1 MKIRV
6 LLAEDHRMFRDAL
19 RVLLDKESDIE
30 VVAEVGDGLE
40 LLESVRMLAP
50 DIVCMDIGMPNLNGI
65 EATRRLL
72 DLHPRIKVIGLSAY
86 TEKHFVL
93 DMLNAGALGYIAKA
107 SAGDQLLSAI
117 RAVQVNRKYL
127 CPMVAATVA
136 EALVNAAG
144 NGDSSP
150 AARLSSRERQVL
162 QLIAEGNTS
171 PQIGERLHV
180 SPATIDVHRRN
191 IMRKL
196 SLHSIADLTRFALR
210 NGIAA
215 N

>member
-6 LLAEDHRMFRDAL
+6 MLAEDHQMFRDAL
-19 RVLLDKESDIE
+19 RALLEKEPDIE
-30 VVAEVGDGLE
+30 VVAAVGDGLA
-40 LLESVRMLAP
+40 LLERARQLEP

-72 DLHPRIKVIGLSAY
+72 DLFPKIRVIGLSAY

-93 DMLNAGALGYIAKA
+93 DMLGAGALGYIAKA
-107 SAGDQLLSAI
+107 SAGEQLLNAI
-117 RAVQVNRKYL
+117 RAVQANRKYL

-136 EALVNAAG
+136 EALISQR

-150 AARLSSRERQVL
+150 AVRLSARERQVL
-162 QLIAEGNTS
+162 QLISEGNTS
-171 PQIGERLHV
+171 AQIGDRLHLAA
-180 SPATIDVHRRN
+180 ATVDVHRRN

-196 SLHSIADLTRFALR
+196 NLHSIAELTRFALR
-210 NGIAA
+210 NGITG

>member
-6 LLAEDHRMFRDAL
+6 MLAEDHQMFRDAL
-19 RVLLDKESDIE
+19 RALLEKEADIE

-40 LLESVRMLAP
+40 LLERARQMAP

-72 DLHPRIKVIGLSAY
+72 DLFPKMRVIGLSAY

-107 SAGDQLLSAI
+107 SAGDQLLHAI
-117 RAVQVNRKYL
+117 RAVQANRKYL

-136 EALVNAAG
+136 EALISKN

-150 AARLSSRERQVL
+150 AVQLSSRERQVL
-162 QLIAEGNTS
+162 QLIAEGHTS
-171 PQIGERLHV
+171 AQIGDRLHV
-180 SPATIDVHRRN
+180 ASATVDVHRRN

-196 SLHSIADLTRFALR
+196 NLHSIAELTRFAMR
-210 NGIAA
+210 TGISTT
-215 N
+215 

>member
-1 MKIRV
+1 MKTRV

-19 RVLLDKESDIE
+19 RILLDKESDIE

-40 LLESVRMLAP
+40 LLECVRQLAP

-72 DLHPRIKVIGLSAY
+72 DLHPQVKVIGLSAY

-117 RAVQVNRKYL
+117 RAVRMNRKYL
-127 CPMVAATVA
+127 CPAVAATVA
-136 EALVNAAG
+136 EALISNN

-171 PQIGERLHV
+171 AQIGERLHV
-180 SPATIDVHRRN
+180 SPATVDVHRRN

-196 SLHSIADLTRFALR
+196 GLHSIADLTRFALR
-210 NGIAA
+210 NGITA

>member
-6 LLAEDHRMFRDAL
+6 ILAEDHQMFRDAL
-19 RVLLDKESDIE
+19 RALLEKESDIE
-30 VVAEVGDGLE
+30 VVAEVGDGIE
-40 LLESVRMLAP
+40 LLDRARQLAP

-72 DLHPRIKVIGLSAY
+72 DLFPKIRVIGLSAY

-93 DMLNAGALGYIAKA
+93 DMLGAGALGYIAKA
-107 SAGDQLLSAI
+107 SAGEQLLNAI
-117 RAVQVNRKYL
+117 RAVQTNRKYL

-136 EALVNAAG
+136 EALFSNN

-150 AARLSSRERQVL
+150 AIRLSSRERQVL
-162 QLIAEGNTS
+162 QLIAEGHTS
-171 PQIGERLHV
+171 AQIGDRLHV
-180 SPATIDVHRRN
+180 ASATVDVHRRN

-196 SLHSIADLTRFALR
+196 NLHSIAELTRFAMR
-210 NGIAA
+210 NGITA

>member
-6 LLAEDHRMFRDAL
+6 MLAEDHQMFRDAL
-19 RVLLDKESDIE
+19 RALLEKEPDIE

-40 LLESVRMLAP
+40 LLDRARQMAP

-72 DLHPRIKVIGLSAY
+72 DLFPKMRVIGLSAY

-107 SAGDQLLSAI
+107 SAGDQLLQAI
-117 RAVQVNRKYL
+117 RAVQMNRKYL

-136 EALVNAAG
+136 EALISKN

-150 AARLSSRERQVL
+150 AVQLSSRERQVL
-162 QLIAEGNTS
+162 QLIAEGHTS
-171 PQIGERLHV
+171 AQIGDRLHV
-180 SPATIDVHRRN
+180 ASATVDVHRRN

-196 SLHSIADLTRFALR
+196 NLHSIAELTRFAMR
-210 NGIAA
+210 TGIST

>member
-6 LLAEDHRMFRDAL
+6 ILAEDHQMFRDAL
-19 RVLLDKESDIE
+19 RALLEKESDIE
-30 VVAEVGDGLE
+30 VVAEVGDGLA
-40 LLESVRMLAP
+40 LLERARQLEP

-72 DLHPRIKVIGLSAY
+72 DLFPKIRVIGLSAY

-93 DMLNAGALGYIAKA
+93 DMLGAGALGYIAKA
-107 SAGDQLLSAI
+107 SAGEQLLNAI
-117 RAVQVNRKYL
+117 RAVQANRKYL

-136 EALVNAAG
+136 EALISQRS
-144 NGDSSP
+144 GDSSP
-150 AARLSSRERQVL
+150 MIRLSARERQVL
-162 QLIAEGNTS
+162 QLISEGHTS
-171 PQIGERLHV
+171 PQIGDRLHV
-180 SPATIDVHRRN
+180 AAATVDVHRRN

-196 SLHSIADLTRFALR
+196 NLHSIAELTRFAVR
-210 NGIAA
+210 NGITV

>member
-1 MKIRV
+1 MKTRV

-19 RVLLDKESDIE
+19 RILLDKESDIE

-40 LLESVRMLAP
+40 LLECVRQLAP

-72 DLHPRIKVIGLSAY
+72 DLHPQVKVIGLSAY

-117 RAVQVNRKYL
+117 RAVQANRKYL
-127 CPMVAATVA
+127 CPAVAATVA
-136 EALVNAAG
+136 EALISNN

-171 PQIGERLHV
+171 AQIGERLHV
-180 SPATIDVHRRN
+180 SPATVDVHRRN

-196 SLHSIADLTRFALR
+196 GLHSIADLTRFALR
-210 NGIAA
+210 NGITA